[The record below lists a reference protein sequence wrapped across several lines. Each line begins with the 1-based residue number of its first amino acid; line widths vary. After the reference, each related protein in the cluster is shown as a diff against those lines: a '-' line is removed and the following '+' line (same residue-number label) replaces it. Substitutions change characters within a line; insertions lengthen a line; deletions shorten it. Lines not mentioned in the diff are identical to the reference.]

1 MIKILCREAKG
12 VKKME
17 LNFNLKND
25 KINQNNGE
33 KYNLSKTTEE
43 LKLEI
48 TTKADSPE
56 NLIDMLF
63 SSEELKAYPEI
74 NGWREKML
82 DSISK
87 SKDEDDIF
95 EKCSYEDSSGK
106 FEINLLDDATDLY
119 QALLIVNSTT
129 SEKEDSLTLNV
140 SHFTSIQS
148 EISTGGNEIDI
159 ETESTESKNDSS
171 EKEEPHSELKINLEF
186 KKLIPPLSNEE
197 YEQLR
202 ENIKNEGVRDPII
215 IWNNTIIDGH
225 NRYEIAKEL
234 NVTFKTVEKNF
245 ANSDEAK
252 IWVIKNQ
259 LGRRNLIPAQRVKL
273 ALVANEILQNKAKE
287 RSLANL
293 KQNTDTDNCR
303 YPKDEDEQKI
313 SNTYKRNEERQ
324 NTTNYQLGKIAGV
337 SDKTIERY
345 KKIQEYPEIQEKVDA
360 GEISISRGYNQAKN
374 KATKNE
380 ADIKNSQSVSDTNEK
395 AILKVS
401 SKIEYAASEA
411 CKLLITAPPTK
422 DSAEDMKNF
431 ASEWLPEALSHVK
444 EDGFAYVIISSDPNE
459 LKAYL
464 NVNIDQS
471 TMKLSQILVIADK
484 KYKTENINK
493 VYEKNGRFCL
503 FYRGHNATH
512 LSFKDNNNK
521 QKFMIQNYD
530 DIIEIV
536 KIFIEHSTQDGDIIF
551 DPFAGEGKFIIA
563 AAKCGR
569 KAYGCE
575 SEQSKADIAFKEG
588 CVSRS

>member
-1 MIKILCREAKG
+1 
-12 VKKME
+12 ME
-17 LNFNLKND
+17 L
-25 KINQNNGE
+25 KINVKNGE
-33 KYNLSKTTEE
+33 SGQENGVKYNLFSTPKE

-48 TTKADSPE
+48 EAKADSPE
-56 NLIDMLF
+56 DLIDLLF
-63 SSEELKAYPEI
+63 GSEELKAYPEI

-87 SKDEDDIF
+87 SKEESNVFDE
-95 EKCSYEDSSGK
+95 CSYEDSSNQ
-106 FEINLLDDATDLY
+106 FEIYLIDDAENLY
-119 QALLIVNSTT
+119 YAG
-129 SEKEDSLTLNV
+129 LTLKRA
-140 SHFTSIQS
+140 
-148 EISTGGNEIDI
+148 TGSVDTDI
-159 ETESTESKNDSS
+159 ENSSASENEDGLELDIDKFTHSENTEENEAENESTESKNDSS

-197 YEQLR
+197 YDQLK
-202 ENIKNEGVRDPII
+202 ENIKNEGVRDPIT
-215 IWNNTIIDGH
+215 IWNNTILDGH

-234 NVTFKTVEKNF
+234 NVPFKTVEKNF

-293 KQNTDTDNCR
+293 KKNTDTDNCL
-303 YPKDEDEQKI
+303 YPKTEEEFQI
-313 SNTYKRNEERQ
+313 SNKDKRQEERQ
-324 NTTNYQLGKIAGV
+324 NTTNYQLGRIAGV

-345 KKIQEYPEIQEKVDA
+345 KKIQEYPEIQKKVDA

-374 KATKNE
+374 KATKND
-380 ADIKNSQSVSDTNEK
+380 ADVKNAQSVSDTNEK
-395 AILKVS
+395 AILQVS
-401 SKIEYAASEA
+401 SKIEYTASEP
-411 CKLLITAPPTK
+411 CKLLITAPPNK
-422 DSAEDMKNF
+422 DNVEDMKNF
-431 ASEWLPEALSHVK
+431 ANEWLPEALSHVK
-444 EDGFAYVIISSDPNE
+444 EDGFAYVIIGSDPNE

-464 NVNIDQS
+464 NVNIDQ
-471 TMKLSQILVIADK
+471 TVMNFSQILVIADK
-484 KYKTENINK
+484 KYKSENVNEI
-493 VYEKNGRFCL
+493 YEKNGRFCL
-503 FYRGHNATH
+503 FYRGHNAAH

-521 QKFMIQNYD
+521 QKFMVQNYD
-530 DIIEIV
+530 DILEKI
-536 KIFIEHSTQDGDIIF
+536 KIFIEHSTQEGDIIF

-575 SEQSKADIAFKEG
+575 SDQSKAEIAFKEG